1 MVFLQ
6 KNHRDYALCRAR
18 RYPGVLLQ
26 GLLLIG
32 SEANALFDDNKV
44 FTIENDRPQ
53 TNLSVQLRVYDISG
67 RQVYETSQT
76 NFTSSSSYTFTWDT
90 NGTDSHLVPGIYIV
104 KAAISTSDGP
114 QATKATKF
122 IVTRHK

>member
-1 MVFLQ
+1 MS
-6 KNHRDYALCRAR
+6 D
-18 RYPGVLLQ
+18 
-26 GLLLIG
+26 
-32 SEANALFDDNKV
+32 EAV